1 MSTLRQSVWFSCIV
15 VLGCGSP
22 APPPATPERSVA
34 AESEERVSSSTEG
47 TAHSEASGEAPGKC
61 DPGCSRLLEAAATL
75 LRQAEALKGE
85 SQARATLHER
95 AGEAYVKA
103 WRGCDLGVPRGVD
116 LGCAGA
122 RDVAANMAQGFAGA
136 ERDDRQIFAHLVALD
151 PRYRSEGSEFAR
163 QAADQLAGLAEQ
175 AETRAGTKPKT
186 PHAAEALAMAAYA
199 RMALGDAEKAG
210 RDAALLRRSLAR
222 AAGEEVSLVG
232 AALGWHYANQESWDK
247 ALGELTVEN
256 APAPQQPA
264 RVQILWHAARGR
276 ALAGL
281 GRSREA
287 SQEFERVLG
296 LWRTPDPKDPGKMVG
311 HAAPAPML
319 GRESVVDAVGAAR
332 FSLGEELRL
341 RAKKLALPAYAGAST
356 VQGVSQYV
364 KGPVASWVAKKQSL
378 LSSAEA
384 HYRAIGEI
392 KPVPPPRWLV
402 AGAAMLG
409 QAYADFAQDFRDAKL
424 PPALERDTEISGAF
438 TRAASEAE
446 KPLSARAR
454 QSFEYCRK
462 TAEQLGVDDANS
474 AACRTGL
481 GQRP

>member
-15 VLGCGSP
+15 VLGCGS
-22 APPPATPERSVA
+22 APPPPAAPERSVA
-34 AESEERVSSSTEG
+34 VEPAERASFSTEA

-75 LRQAEALKGE
+75 LRQAQALKGE

-103 WRGCDLGVPRGVD
+103 WRGCDLGVPRGLD

-122 RDVAANMAQGFAGA
+122 RDVVANMAKGFAGA
-136 ERDDRQIFAHLVALD
+136 QRDDRQMFAHLLALD
-151 PRYRSEGSEFAR
+151 PRYRSEGSDFAR
-163 QAADQLAGLAEQ
+163 QAADQLGGLAEQ
-175 AETRAGTKPKT
+175 AETRAGTKAKT

-199 RMALGDAEKAG
+199 RLALGDAEKAG
-210 RDAALLRRSLAR
+210 RDAALLRRSFAR
-222 AAGEEVSLVG
+222 TAGEEVSLVG
-232 AALGWHYANQESWDK
+232 AALGWYYANQESWDK
-247 ALGELTVEN
+247 ALGELTAEST
-256 APAPQQPA
+256 PAAQQPA

-281 GRSREA
+281 GRSLAA

-296 LWRTPDPKDPGKMVG
+296 LWRSPDPKDPGKTLG
-311 HAAPAPML
+311 HSLPAPML

-341 RAKKLALPAYAGAST
+341 KAKQFALPAYAGAST
-356 VQGVSQYV
+356 VQGVNQYV
-364 KGPVASWVAKKQSL
+364 KGPVASWIAKKQSL

-424 PPALERDTEISGAF
+424 PPVLERDAEVSASF
-438 TRAASEAE
+438 TKAVREAE
-446 KPLSARAR
+446 KPLLDRAR

-462 TAEQLGVDDANS
+462 TAEQLGVDDPNS

-481 GQRP
+481 AEHR

>member
-1 MSTLRQSVWFSCIV
+1 MSTLRQSVWLSCIV
-15 VLGCGSP
+15 VLGCGSQ
-22 APPPATPERSVA
+22 PPSPATPERPVA
-34 AESEERVSSSTEG
+34 AEPAERASSSNE
-47 TAHSEASGEAPGKC
+47 AKVRASGEAPGKC

-85 SQARATLHER
+85 SQARATLFER

-103 WRGCDLGVPRGVD
+103 WRGCDLGVPRGLD

-122 RDVAANMAQGFAGA
+122 GDVAGSMAKGFAGA
-136 ERDDRQIFAHLVALD
+136 ARDDRQIFAHLLALD

-163 QAADQLAGLAEQ
+163 QAADQLGGLAER
-175 AETRAGTKPKT
+175 AEKRGGTKAKT
-186 PHAAEALAMAAYA
+186 PQAAEALAMAAYA
-199 RMALGDAEKAG
+199 RLALGDAEKAG
-210 RDAALLRRSLAR
+210 RDAALLRRSFAR

-232 AALGWHYANQESWDK
+232 AALGWYYANQESWDK
-247 ALGELTVEN
+247 ALGELGAEST
-256 APAPQQPA
+256 PAAQQPA

-281 GRSREA
+281 GRSAAA

-296 LWRTPDPKDPGKMVG
+296 LWRAADPKDPAKTLG
-311 HAAPAPML
+311 HALPAPML

-341 RAKKLALPAYAGAST
+341 KAKQLALPAYAGPST
-356 VQGVSQYV
+356 VQGVNQYV
-364 KGPVASWVAKKQSL
+364 KGPVAGWIAKKQSL
-378 LSSAEA
+378 LSAAEG

-392 KPVPPPRWLV
+392 KPVPPARWLV

-424 PPALERDTEISGAF
+424 PPALERDAEVSASF
-438 TRAASEAE
+438 TRAVSEAE
-446 KPLSARAR
+446 KPLLDRAR
-454 QSFEYCRK
+454 QRFEYCRK
-462 TAEQLGVDDANS
+462 TAEQLGVDDPNT
-474 AACRTGL
+474 AACRAGL
-481 GQRP
+481 AERP